1 MVATVRVISVALYL
15 LWWDDDPLT
24 VFASTSKQGC
34 ADIFDLG
41 GVAVSLIAAAFSRI
55 VRHVPRAVE
64 LFVELHILRRVVVFL
79 GLCPGHQTKGPNK
92 SNAEKERA
100 GGAMAH
106 GNLEQSDVRLD
117 KLKQK
122 KKFLR
127 QIRAK
132 LIIPKVAAERAGYPH
147 AAHAFIGNSR
157 LNVGF
162 ANPDRVLLP
171 AMGDTSLGHWRSR
184 HSRASEDW

>member
-1 MVATVRVISVALYL
+1 
-15 LWWDDDPLT
+15 
-24 VFASTSKQGC
+24 
-34 ADIFDLG
+34 
-41 GVAVSLIAAAFSRI
+41 
-55 VRHVPRAVE
+55 
-64 LFVELHILRRVVVFL
+64 
-79 GLCPGHQTKGPNK
+79 
-92 SNAEKERA
+92 
-100 GGAMAH
+100 MAH

-147 AAHAFIGNSR
+147 AAHTFIGNSR

-171 AMGDTSLGHWRSR
+171 AMGDTSLGHWTSR